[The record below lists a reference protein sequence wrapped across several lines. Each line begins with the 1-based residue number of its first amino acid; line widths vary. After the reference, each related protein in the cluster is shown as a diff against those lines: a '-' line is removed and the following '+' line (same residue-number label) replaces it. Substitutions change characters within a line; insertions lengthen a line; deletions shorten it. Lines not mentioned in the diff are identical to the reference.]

1 MKKLIVSAIVPVFNE
16 DKTIGKIVNV
26 LLKSPLINEV
36 ICVNDGST
44 DKTYSILKSFKKEI
58 KLINFKKNR
67 GKGFALSKGIENAN
81 GELVMFV
88 DGDLK
93 NFYSVHIKTLLSPV
107 TDKKYKGVMG
117 VPLRNKRNLRN
128 DIAVYFLDKY
138 VTGERVYFRKH
149 LLPHL
154 PRIAKTGYGVE
165 VFLNSLFKKNQIK
178 VVHLKGLISPSKEHK
193 WGIQKALKSY
203 AIAGTDITQEL
214 GKQMVKNGLNKK
226 INRKFVK
233 KITKNLNKAVRKIKD
248 FDVERIISPYNI

>member
-26 LLKSPLINEV
+26 LLKSPLINEL

-44 DKTYSILKSFKKEI
+44 DKTYAVLKSFKKEI
-58 KLINFKKNR
+58 TLINFNKNR
-67 GKGFALSKGIENAN
+67 GKGFALSRGIEKAN

-93 NFYSVHIKTLLSPV
+93 NFSNNHINMLLSPV
-107 TDKKYKGVMG
+107 MDRKYKGVMG
-117 VPLRNKRNLRN
+117 IPLRNKRNLRN

-154 PRIAKTGYGVE
+154 SRIAKTGYGVE

-178 VVHLKGLISPSKEHK
+178 VVHLKGLISPSKEYK
-193 WGIQKALKSY
+193 WGIHKALKSY

-226 INRKFVK
+226 INRKFMR
-233 KITKNLNKAVRKIKD
+233 KITRNLNMAVHKIKD
-248 FDVERIISPYNI
+248 FDVEKIINPRNI